1 MARTLFKTYKVHF
14 ARITSGLR
22 GRSERDVMVDRLK
35 RFVADNGM
43 AGELD
48 RIVPH
53 GAFGIIE
60 IRCTEALANRLPD
73 MPDVE
78 TVLEA

>member
-1 MARTLFKTYKVHF
+1 MARALFRTYKVHF

-35 RFVADNGM
+35 RFVADHGM
-43 AGELD
+43 AGDLD
-48 RIVPH
+48 AITPH

-60 IRCTEALANRLPD
+60 IRCTEKLAARLSD
-73 MPDVE
+73 MPEVE